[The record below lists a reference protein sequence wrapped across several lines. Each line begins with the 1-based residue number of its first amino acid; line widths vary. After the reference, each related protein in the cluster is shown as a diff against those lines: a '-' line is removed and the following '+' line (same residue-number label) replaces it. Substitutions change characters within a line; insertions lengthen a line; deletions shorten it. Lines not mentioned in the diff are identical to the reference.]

1 MSRDRTYNSKWYT
14 NDKRKEHCLSIAEDG
29 EELFRTLTGAIQGTF
44 NEDLSHI
51 DCFWNGKAVDVK
63 GLKPMHSKGYVLI
76 EMINTWG
83 TTGWCAKN
91 SKAEYIAF
99 QFPEYFIIVSK
110 QDLRELTILLCPP
123 FNEQEVYRKNFI
135 KPSEGLYK
143 WVGRDFKKDIFTYIT
158 LEDLKTI
165 KHEILNYATTRT

>member
-1 MSRDRTYNSKWYT
+1 MSRDRTYNSQWYT

-29 EELFRTLTGAIQGTF
+29 EQLFRALTGAKQGTF
-44 NEDLSHI
+44 EEDLSHI

-63 GLKPMHSKGYVLI
+63 GLKPMHKKGYVLI
-76 EMINTWG
+76 EMINIWG

-99 QFPEYFIIVSK
+99 QFPKYFIIVLK
-110 QDLRELTILLCPP
+110 KDLRELTIMLCPP
-123 FNEQEVYRKNFI
+123 FDKDQVHRENFV
-135 KPSEGLYK
+135 KPSDALYQ
-143 WVGRDFKKDIFTYIT
+143 WIGRQNKKDIFTYIT

-165 KHEILNYATTRT
+165 NHEILEYAST

>member
-1 MSRDRTYNSKWYT
+1 MSKDRTYNSQWYT
-14 NDKRKEHCLSIAEDG
+14 NNKRKEHCLSIAEDG

-44 NEDLSHI
+44 SEDLSHI
-51 DCFWNGKAVDVK
+51 DCFWNEKAVDVK

-76 EMINTWG
+76 EMINIWG

-123 FNEQEVYRKNFI
+123 FNEKEVYRKNFV

-165 KHEILNYATTRT
+165 NHEILNYAITRA